1 MWVSEVLLMSF
12 IFMLKGNAQAQSP
25 VKIHEA
31 VPLGYVNFM
40 YFDFNTLFT
49 LFCIDKKMTCFKRG
63 P

>member
-1 MWVSEVLLMSF
+1 MSF